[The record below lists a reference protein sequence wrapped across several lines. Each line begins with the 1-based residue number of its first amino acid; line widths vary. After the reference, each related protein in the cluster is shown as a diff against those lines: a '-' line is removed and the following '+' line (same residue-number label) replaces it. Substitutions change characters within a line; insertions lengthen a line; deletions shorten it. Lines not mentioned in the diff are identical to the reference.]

1 MSRFVFAGNEI
12 IPGTVI
18 MTADGAV
25 TPKDDLRVIL
35 NISGGGNVTVPDGTD
50 TTQRIELVN
59 VSADTCSLT
68 YKGTG
73 GSTTASIYTNTGIRL
88 LWVGTYWET
97 SMSTAVTGIDDNSQ
111 PFAFNID
118 SLVKPDGVIN
128 LTGTDADGNPFDY
141 GLGKLVTVADEDNLV
156 TGVEVKTSK
165 TLNGKPIYKMYID
178 EDMTYTDSGSRRNAS
193 YSIANWANTN
203 NLVSAEG
210 IIILSGGAYGTKY
223 IAKLGCCM
231 VSTAMSVLLG
241 TSVWID
247 DSKNL
252 GFNAQNSTAGSPATG
267 FHVSATIWYTKTT
280 D

>member
-12 IPGTVI
+12 IPGTVVV
-18 MTADGAV
+18 TADGTI

-35 NISGGGNVTVPDGTD
+35 NISGGGTVSLSDGTD
-50 TTQRIELVN
+50 TTQRIEIVN
-59 VSADTCSLT
+59 VNADPCSFT

-88 LWVGTYWET
+88 LWVGSYWET

-141 GLGKLVTVADEDNLV
+141 GVGKLVTVADEDNYS
-156 TGVEVKTSK
+156 TSEVKTTK
-165 TLNGKPIYKMYID
+165 TWTDGKPIYRKAFIFGGVTMQSVTWVSTITLPNVSRIWFAD
-178 EDMTYTDSGSRRNAS
+178 GTYTLM
-193 YSIANWANTN
+193 TN
-203 NLVSAEG
+203 G
-210 IIILSGGAYGTKY
+210 ITDFITGVCYKDTDNFTSCRVAIQR
-223 IAKLGCCM
+223 
-231 VSTAMSVLLG
+231 G
-241 TSVWID
+241 TSNVDLTVYSSYW
-247 DSKNL
+247 
-252 GFNAQNSTAGSPATG
+252 QN
-267 FHVSATIWYTKTT
+267 FFFEFCFVLEYTKTT

>member
-12 IPGTVI
+12 IPGTVV
-18 MTADGAV
+18 MTADGTI

-35 NISGGGNVTVPDGTD
+35 NISGGGTVSLSDGTD
-50 TTQRIELVN
+50 VTQRIEIAN

-88 LWVGTYWET
+88 LWVGSYWET

-128 LTGTDADGNPFDY
+128 LTGTDANGNPFDY
-141 GLGKLVTVADEDNLV
+141 GLGKLVLAADEDNLV

-165 TLNGKPIYKMYID
+165 TYNGKPVYKKEISGTPTTISASARIIHY
-178 EDMTYTDSGSRRNAS
+178 YTETISNISKLIN
-193 YSIANWANTN
+193 
-203 NLVSAEG
+203 
-210 IIILSGGAYGTKY
+210 AYGTMEYTDNGASYTVTLGSASFYGDSVRNVQYMSY
-223 IAKLGCCM
+223 ILLDGSDVTGAVM
-231 VSTAMSVLLG
+231 RHPDFAM
-241 TSVWID
+241 TP
-247 DSKNL
+247 SKINI
-252 GFNAQNSTAGSPATG
+252 
-267 FHVSATIWYTKTT
+267 TIEYTKTT

>member
-12 IPGTVI
+12 IPGTVV
-18 MTADGAV
+18 MTADGTI

-35 NISGGGNVTVPDGTD
+35 NILGGGNVTLPDGTD
-50 TTQRIELVN
+50 TTQRIEIVN
-59 VSADTCSLT
+59 VNADPCSFT

-88 LWVGTYWET
+88 LWVGSYWET

-141 GLGKLVTVADEDNLV
+141 GVGKLVTVADEDNLI

-165 TLNGKPIYKMYID
+165 TFNGKPVYKKSFRADVNIINS
-178 EDMTYTDSGSRRNAS
+178 TYDFNNALNDVENIISFDGS
-193 YSIANWANTN
+193 
-203 NLVSAEG
+203 
-210 IIILSGGAYGTKY
+210 
-223 IAKLGCCM
+223 AKLDTGSGILWMSINRPSKFGLDFM
-231 VSTAMSVLLG
+231 VDVYYNQ
-241 TSVWID
+241 TSNFLQVTV
-247 DSKNL
+247 
-252 GFNAQNSTAGSPATG
+252 GQGYAGWAYKQ
-267 FHVSATIWYTKTT
+267 FIVEVEYTKTT